1 MRRIVLLLIVA
12 SVVMFAVVLK
22 TPLRTLRSAVFP
34 EDDSASET
42 QASNKSELS
51 AKGTKPPRTK
61 STSST
66 HDRLERTAGN
76 LTSPPAG
83 TATQEEAKAP
93 ATHIFRNLV
102 SSPTLTI
109 SVDSVALYSINSTRG
124 SILGLLRKGTVVVPS
139 LRVMDGDVNWVLVR
153 VPELNVSGFIQTEKL
168 ASNSGG

>member
-42 QASNKSELS
+42 QASNKGELS
-51 AKGTKPPRTK
+51 AKGTKPPRTR
-61 STSST
+61 STSSA

-76 LTSPPAG
+76 LTSPAG

-109 SVDSVALYSINSTRG
+109 SADSVALYSINSTRG

-168 ASNSGG
+168 VSNSGG

>member
-12 SVVMFAVVLK
+12 SVV
-22 TPLRTLRSAVFP
+22 LR
-34 EDDSASET
+34 
-42 QASNKSELS
+42 N
-51 AKGTKPPRTK
+51 
-61 STSST
+61 TSV
-66 HDRLERTAGN
+66 N
-76 LTSPPAG
+76 LTSPAG

-139 LRVMDGDVNWVLVR
+139 LQVMDGDVNWVLVR
-153 VPELNVSGFIQTEKL
+153 VPELNVSGFIQTENL
-168 ASNSGG
+168 VSNSGG

>member
-1 MRRIVLLLIVA
+1 MIRPQKHKRQTKANFQRKVLNLQGPGP
-12 SVVMFAVVLK
+12 S
-22 TPLRTLRSAVFP
+22 SA
-34 EDDSASET
+34 
-42 QASNKSELS
+42 
-51 AKGTKPPRTK
+51 
-61 STSST
+61 

-168 ASNSGG
+168 VSNSGGY